1 MFQQDG
7 LAAQLAVTS
16 KYQIENSP
24 WTLEKTKGVKF
35 EDYRASIMNKF
46 EKEQATNKTEWKR
59 LGDLNKDK
67 SQIEVFDK
75 TTQEEKDS

>member
-46 EKEQATNKTEWKR
+46 EKE
-59 LGDLNKDK
+59 
-67 SQIEVFDK
+67 
-75 TTQEEKDS
+75 